1 MGSLLA
7 CASFILASR
16 EATSAVAL
24 GGGFDRVK
32 AATAAPGA
40 HGGGFSESPVALRVF
55 SMRAELRAAIC
66 SNDARRPAAIGFRAF
81 EYRSRCP
88 VKVPRPLPTAGQ

>member
-32 AATAAPGA
+32 VATVAPGA

-66 SNDARRPAAIGFRAF
+66 ANEARASSCHWLSCIRIPI
-81 EYRSRCP
+81 
-88 VKVPRPLPTAGQ
+88 KVPC